1 MLTDAVTSNIPLP
14 MSPSSKPPATL
25 IEAVQDLIKQFD
37 ASTPEVPEDPSPE
50 DMDPW
55 RDRIDVLDRAM
66 LQIMNE
72 RVMCA
77 NEIGAIKK
85 KLGLPVYVPSR
96 EEDVIRNVVARNGG
110 PLSDAAVRR
119 LFERVIDETRSLE
132 RHKYQDPDEK

>member
-1 MLTDAVTSNIPLP
+1 
-14 MSPSSKPPATL
+14 MSRRPKPPAAL
-25 IEAVQDLIKQFD
+25 IEAVQNLIDRFD
-37 ASTPEVPEDPSPE
+37 AQTPEPSEAPTLE

-55 RDRIDVLDRAM
+55 RERIDVLDRAM

-72 RVMCA
+72 RVKCA
-77 NEIGAIKK
+77 NEIGAVKK

-96 EEDVIRNVVARNGG
+96 EEEVIRNVLEGNRG

-132 RHKYQDPDEK
+132 RHRYQDPEQK

>member
-1 MLTDAVTSNIPLP
+1 M
-14 MSPSSKPPATL
+14 L
-25 IEAVQDLIKQFD
+25 IEAVQDLIAQFD
-37 ASTPEVPEDPSPE
+37 AETPQVPEEPTDA

-55 RDRIDVLDRAM
+55 RERIDVLDRAM

-72 RVMCA
+72 RVKCA
-77 NEIGAIKK
+77 NRIGAIKK

-96 EEDVIRNVVARNGG
+96 EEEVIRNVVSGNAG

-132 RHKYQDPDEK
+132 RHRYQDSDR